1 MVLLFQTFNE
11 IRDVFVQIL
20 PVFIKV
26 HPIDSRRG
34 SSFELPET
42 PLEKIL
48 VQQPIQIAK
57 PVPFVFCCPSRY
69 SRSEVGMVYPA
80 FHIRAMFPLR
90 ATQIRRPLP
99 HVVGSPASEY
109 YETI

>member
-1 MVLLFQTFNE
+1 
-11 IRDVFVQIL
+11 
-20 PVFIKV
+20 
-26 HPIDSRRG
+26 
-34 SSFELPET
+34 
-42 PLEKIL
+42 
-48 VQQPIQIAK
+48 
-57 PVPFVFCCPSRY
+57 
-69 SRSEVGMVYPA
+69 MVYPA